1 MGAVGALLTVCV
13 YIASSYPSLVRCRAD
28 NLQALSEISCTGAT
42 CDTRTF
48 LTDFEWGSPDYVV
61 DTETGYLINMAT
73 PTEGDRGRF
82 PPLDFSDTT
91 FLAKFRQPM
100 SYTTPDGEI
109 WRLYSGATQING
121 AKDFEAMVGYQLKAP
136 SEPLATPD
144 SLLGDVD
151 AVVKA
156 EAERIGRTLA
166 TPKSGVRLSRNGF
179 AGGFQVVDPNTKQV
193 VEQGPWLPA
202 FLPKDVPLPNPGLRF
217 YVYEGSLY
225 AAQTDRNGR
234 LSATSLVEIGELW
247 WILCSCG
254 AGFLLTSFSTRAL
267 SHRFLRNYFAVTGI
281 QVPSLEEAQRTGEGQ
296 SVEFKRGLSD
306 DENKAG
312 GVEDELL
319 KSIAAFA
326 NTNDGVI
333 FIGIDDAGHIK
344 GLGLDFAQK
353 DRFEWKIRQ
362 LIRNRIKPTPPIQ
375 ITFDNIRGLVIAKVA
390 VARGEVLPF
399 MINGTIYVRYG
410 SSDVQAQPEDVLRL
424 VSQYA
429 F

>member
-1 MGAVGALLTVCV
+1 MLTASV
-13 YIASSYPSLVRCRAD
+13 YMASRYPSIARGRAT
-28 NLQALSEISCTGAT
+28 NLQALSEISCAGPA

-48 LTDFEWGSPDYVV
+48 LNDFEWGGPDYVV
-61 DTETGYLINMAT
+61 DAESGYLINLAT
-73 PTEGDRGRF
+73 PTDGDPGRF
-82 PPLDFSDTT
+82 TPLDFSETT

-100 SYTTPDGEI
+100 SYETPDGEI
-109 WRLYSGATQING
+109 WRLYSRTVPVKGEENL
-121 AKDFEAMVGYQLKAP
+121 EVMVGYQLKAP

-151 AVVKA
+151 KIVVT
-156 EAERIGRTLA
+156 EADRVARTISA
-166 TPKSGVRLSRNGF
+166 PKSGVRLSRNGF
-179 AGGFQVVDPNTKQV
+179 AGGFQVVDPNTKHI

-202 FLPKDVPLPNPGLRF
+202 FLPKDVPLPTPGLKF
-217 YVYEGSLY
+217 YVFDGSLY

-234 LSATSLVEIGELW
+234 LSATSLVEIGGLW
-247 WILCSCG
+247 WIMCSCG
-254 AGFLLTSFSTRAL
+254 AGFLFTSFSTRAL

-312 GVEDELL
+312 GVEEELL
-319 KSIAAFA
+319 KSVAAFA

-333 FIGIDDAGHIK
+333 FIGVDDAGHVK
-344 GLGLDFAQK
+344 GLGLDFRQK
-353 DRFEWKIRQ
+353 DRLERKIRQ
-362 LIRNRIKPTPPIQ
+362 LVRNRIKPTPPMQ
-375 ITFDNIRGLVIAKVA
+375 LTFDNIRGLVIARVA
-390 VARGEVLPF
+390 VARGEVPPF

-410 SSDVQAQPEDVLRL
+410 SSDVQAQPEDVVRL